1 MNNNL
6 ILVTGAAGYVGSHCL
21 VELLNNGY
29 DVVVIDNC
37 SNSIHL
43 NGKNMPESLIRVQS
57 ITGRQLVNFYKEDIN
72 NVTKLEE
79 IFNKH
84 RFIAV
89 MHFAALKAVGESCKI
104 PLDYYHNNVSGTITL
119 LEVMRKYGVKKFIFS
134 SSATVYG
141 YPDYLPIDEN
151 HRTGNGCTNPYGRTK
166 YFIEEILKDLCA
178 SEKGWCVASLRY
190 FNPVGAHES
199 GEIGEDP
206 QGIPNNL
213 MPFISQV
220 AVRRQPFLKVFG
232 NDFKTADGTG
242 VRDYIHI
249 MDLAAGHSITLE
261 NILKKEWTGWNVYN
275 FGAGTGY
282 SVLDVIA
289 AFEESTGI
297 NIPYKICNRRA
308 GDVDELWADIRKAQN
323 KLNWKPKWTL
333 KDMCAHSWKWQSK
346 YPMGYRTLRHK
357 QQHDTND
364 GNLNGNFMA
373 NNNNVDNFVQLSQ
386 QQQQRKEHFLDMSMM
401 ENKTANE
408 TLLKTK
414 IFKGKRFA
422 LEVNNNE
429 EDIIV

>member
-282 SVLDVIA
+282 SVLDV
-289 AFEESTGI
+289 
-297 NIPYKICNRRA
+297 
-308 GDVDELWADIRKAQN
+308 
-323 KLNWKPKWTL
+323 
-333 KDMCAHSWKWQSK
+333 
-346 YPMGYRTLRHK
+346 
-357 QQHDTND
+357 
-364 GNLNGNFMA
+364 
-373 NNNNVDNFVQLSQ
+373 
-386 QQQQRKEHFLDMSMM
+386 
-401 ENKTANE
+401 
-408 TLLKTK
+408 
-414 IFKGKRFA
+414 
-422 LEVNNNE
+422 
-429 EDIIV
+429 

>member
-37 SNSIHL
+37 SNSIQL

-57 ITGRQLVNFYKEDIN
+57 ITGRKLVNFYQEDIN
-72 NVTKLEE
+72 NMTKLDE
-79 IFNKH
+79 IFTKH
-84 RFIAV
+84 RFVAV

-141 YPDYLPIDEN
+141 HPDYLPIDEN

-213 MPFISQV
+213 MPYISQV

-261 NILKKEWTGWNVYN
+261 NILKKDWSGWNVYN

-282 SVLDVIA
+282 SVLDV
-289 AFEESTGI
+289 
-297 NIPYKICNRRA
+297 
-308 GDVDELWADIRKAQN
+308 
-323 KLNWKPKWTL
+323 
-333 KDMCAHSWKWQSK
+333 
-346 YPMGYRTLRHK
+346 
-357 QQHDTND
+357 
-364 GNLNGNFMA
+364 
-373 NNNNVDNFVQLSQ
+373 
-386 QQQQRKEHFLDMSMM
+386 
-401 ENKTANE
+401 
-408 TLLKTK
+408 
-414 IFKGKRFA
+414 
-422 LEVNNNE
+422 
-429 EDIIV
+429 

>member
-37 SNSIHL
+37 SNSIQL

-57 ITGRQLVNFYKEDIN
+57 ITGRKLVNFYQEDIN

-79 IFNKH
+79 IFTKH
-84 RFIAV
+84 RFVAV

-141 YPDYLPIDEN
+141 HPDYLPIDEN

-213 MPFISQV
+213 MPYISQV

-261 NILKKEWTGWNVYN
+261 NILKKDWSGWNVYN

-282 SVLDVIA
+282 SVLDV
-289 AFEESTGI
+289 
-297 NIPYKICNRRA
+297 
-308 GDVDELWADIRKAQN
+308 
-323 KLNWKPKWTL
+323 
-333 KDMCAHSWKWQSK
+333 
-346 YPMGYRTLRHK
+346 
-357 QQHDTND
+357 
-364 GNLNGNFMA
+364 
-373 NNNNVDNFVQLSQ
+373 
-386 QQQQRKEHFLDMSMM
+386 
-401 ENKTANE
+401 
-408 TLLKTK
+408 
-414 IFKGKRFA
+414 
-422 LEVNNNE
+422 
-429 EDIIV
+429 